1 MSVELHG
8 GHFTDEEENSDSR
21 LRQFLRSSWTKA
33 RGGEAKRRLD
43 DESLALESGRRPRSR
58 FIPIL
63 LSVVALNAFGTVIWY
78 AYNWGKGSLDDS
90 ALPVVTADGDPIK
103 VRPAE
108 EGGLVILHQDKLV
121 LNTGLESP
129 ESQVV
134 EHLLAPPEVPQELAF
149 SRAKEEGGEIATLGH
164 QLQASKP
171 SPDVAVLIVEAE
183 EVIPPSA
190 PAPAPKISAPK
201 ITEAAIPAP
210 ESPEPAVAPAAK
222 QLQSAQV
229 PTDSGFVLQ
238 LAALQDAGA
247 AKTEWARL
255 RKAHPQLLGGLTV
268 NYEKAVVGGKTYYRI
283 LTGPFPTRA
292 TVEDLCAQLK
302 SKKQSCLV
310 KKQAP

>member
-1 MSVELHG
+1 MSVGLHG
-8 GHFTDEEENSDSR
+8 DHFTGQEENPGSR
-21 LRQFLRSSWTKA
+21 LRQFLHSSWTKV
-33 RGGEAKRRLD
+33 RGGEAKARPD
-43 DESLALESGRRPRSR
+43 DKTLALESGPRLRSR
-58 FIPIL
+58 IIPIL
-63 LSVVALNAFGTVIWY
+63 LCVVALNAFGTVIWY
-78 AYNWGKGSLDDS
+78 AYNWGKGSLDDG

-121 LNTGLESP
+121 LNNGLEGS
-129 ESQVV
+129 ENQVV
-134 EHLLAPPEVPQELAF
+134 EHLLALPEVPQDLAF
-149 SRAKEEGGEIATLGH
+149 SKAKEEGGEIATLGH

-171 SPDVAVLIVEAE
+171 SPDVAIVIVEAE
-183 EVIPPSA
+183 EVVSPSA
-190 PAPAPKISAPK
+190 PAPAPKS
-201 ITEAAIPAP
+201 TEAAIPAP

-247 AKTEWARL
+247 AKAEWARL
-255 RKAHPQLLGGLTV
+255 RKAHPQLLGSLTV